1 MQNLLFK
8 FFLVNGA
15 GTQVLI
21 ELENPNI
28 IKPRLSAPCS
38 TFLKIVHT
46 SKDTCECSLF
56 AYWKTIIFAKS
67 FSKQGQGGGPA
78 GGRECSKVSGQMA
91 RGPVRMCGWP
101 AGATKIRI
109 TKIFLSV

>member
-1 MQNLLFK
+1 M
-8 FFLVNGA
+8 
-15 GTQVLI
+15 LI

-67 FSKQGQGGGPA
+67 FPRQWQGGGA
-78 GGRECSKVSGQMA
+78 GPEGGTINIVGR
-91 RGPVRMCGWP
+91 GW
-101 AGATKIRI
+101 GTVV
-109 TKIFLSV
+109 LLYGGLE